1 LPSTGFRR
9 IDRVKAIKV
18 GAWPCRTR
26 TAPGSHGVLDIG
38 ATIALIPGPWVFGF
52 DGHDLATWFSVGVGI
67 AGLGATLLTRF
78 ESNLEPAMR
87 PARAQPAL

>member
-1 LPSTGFRR
+1 
-9 IDRVKAIKV
+9 
-18 GAWPCRTR
+18 
-26 TAPGSHGVLDIG
+26 
-38 ATIALIPGPWVFGF
+38 VFGF